1 MRKDCNDQRFGVRA
15 DGPRPAPE
23 AVRCPF
29 GVAAMRARHVVGIGA
44 MPTTAVAALMGSD
57 TPAAMED
64 LDGAR
69 GDADIDLSANE
80 GVRHRV
86 EEVFDLDMIVESDAR
101 EAPFRIF
108 VILRWQSP
116 QR

>member
-1 MRKDCNDQRFGVRA
+1 MAASGSHVKALGLMIPQ
-15 DGPRPAPE
+15 

-44 MPTTAVAALMGSD
+44 MPTTAVAALIGSD

-69 GDADIDLSANE
+69 GDADNGLK
-80 GVRHRV
+80 
-86 EEVFDLDMIVESDAR
+86 
-101 EAPFRIF
+101 
-108 VILRWQSP
+108 
-116 QR
+116 

>member
-1 MRKDCNDQRFGVRA
+1 
-15 DGPRPAPE
+15 
-23 AVRCPF
+23 
-29 GVAAMRARHVVGIGA
+29 
-44 MPTTAVAALMGSD
+44 MGSD

-80 GVRHRV
+80 RVRHRV

-108 VILRWQSP
+108 VILRRQSP